1 LISFYLELSFKGN
14 IIMIIVINYGL
25 FFIYKKGMNYMQYYL
40 KEKLIYFHKCELYKI
55 KFELYKTYEQNL
67 KNI

>member
-1 LISFYLELSFKGN
+1 
-14 IIMIIVINYGL
+14 MIIVINYGL